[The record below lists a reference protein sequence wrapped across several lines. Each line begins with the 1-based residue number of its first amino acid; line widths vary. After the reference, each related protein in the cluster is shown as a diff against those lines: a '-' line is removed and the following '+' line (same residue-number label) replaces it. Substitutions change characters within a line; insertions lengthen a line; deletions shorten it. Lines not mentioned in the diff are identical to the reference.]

1 MLTDTH
7 SRTSQQ
13 SQRLKNDLSRGL
25 AAGARLLAVM
35 DLLANT
41 ISQASLLFYMHSYSY
56 KYKVLKSINYSESL
70 IRWIQWC
77 SCHKTRMSDFIY

>member
-25 AAGARLLAVM
+25 AAGARVLLASGKELAVM
-35 DLLANT
+35 DLLANNT
-41 ISQASLLFYMHSYSY
+41 ISQAYPFYMRSYIY
-56 KYKVLKSINYSESL
+56 KHTVLKEI
-70 IRWIQWC
+70 IIVRV
-77 SCHKTRMSDFIY
+77 